1 MSLTMVTGG
10 APFGSF
16 GAVSLSWPTEASPV
30 LPVPRA
36 LTGVGRAA
44 LRNGEKACQE
54 IGSAPDCRPTVAH
67 TPKVMTHRPEGRAGP
82 RSCRSRAGRLLPL
95 KQTVRHLLEPPLP
108 LHVDVVGPV
117 HHHLGRC
124 DAPSLLR
131 GPRLRRGPVGGRIR
145 AWTPPRPST
154 RRPST
159 A

>member
-1 MSLTMVTGG
+1 MSLTMVNGG

-95 KQTVRHLLEPPLP
+95 KQTVRHLLEPPKR
-108 LHVDVVGPV
+108 
-117 HHHLGRC
+117 HLM
-124 DAPSLLR
+124 
-131 GPRLRRGPVGGRIR
+131 RIR
-145 AWTPPRPST
+145 ACPSVRECTRGKLRPPFTNPLPST
-154 RRPST
+154 TSMSMGARIGET
-159 A
+159 G